1 MNERKAEERGKL
13 LDSVLREHRIQN
25 GELGKTMNVHNT
37 TISRYRRGTSDISEE
52 RWAQISTMLYAHW
65 GIKMWE
71 QKITEPTLSPTKTP
85 ANGNFKT
92 MREHFGTQQDLANII
107 QERTGME
114 TTQTH
119 ISCLERDLVYPKL
132 APLKEACDRLFEE
145 HGLSNID
152 KPSEPS
158 TKTHT
163 LDTYDLSNPEDRA
176 YLLMRIEQL
185 ERINND

>member
-92 MREHFGTQQDLANII
+92 MREHFGT
-107 QERTGME
+107 
-114 TTQTH
+114 
-119 ISCLERDLVYPKL
+119 
-132 APLKEACDRLFEE
+132 
-145 HGLSNID
+145 
-152 KPSEPS
+152 
-158 TKTHT
+158 KTHT

-185 ERINND
+185 ERIKND